1 MRLISVTKDS
11 SEAFAFCESWLD
23 CLIRRDFAAACDLI
37 VRDGHYQWTP
47 ELIER
52 LVTNYGHTE
61 PLRSGR
67 RCSVSAPDLAIGT
80 PSLSRLRV
88 ADDDDVYTGEVHS
101 RYPFAVYWFLDGPS
115 RKGAVGWIHLDYP
128 LDGEWSDLSSIF
140 DIVPRSGQYAL
151 DLERIEVM

>member
-1 MRLISVTKDS
+1 MKLISTNRDADEV
-11 SEAFAFCESWLD
+11 FAFCESWIS
-23 CLIRRDFAAACDLI
+23 CLCERDYSAACDMI
-37 VRDGHYQWTP
+37 VPDGHYRWTP
-47 ELIER
+47 ELIET
-52 LVTNYGHTE
+52 LITHYGHTE

-67 RCSVSAPDLAIGT
+67 RCLVSWPDSASGV

-88 ADDDDVYTGEVHS
+88 ADDDDTCSGQVHS

-115 RKGAVGWIHLDYP
+115 RKGALGWVHIDYP

-140 DIVPRSGQYAL
+140 DIVPRSGQLAF